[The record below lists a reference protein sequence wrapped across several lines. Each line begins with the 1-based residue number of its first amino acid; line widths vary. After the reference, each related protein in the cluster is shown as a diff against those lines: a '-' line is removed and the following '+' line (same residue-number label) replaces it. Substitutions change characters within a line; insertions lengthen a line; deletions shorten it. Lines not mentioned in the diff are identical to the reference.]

1 MSLFSYLYS
10 FFFFTNEISM
20 YISKGT
26 HRNNDSPPMY
36 SHMVNTEIFEP
47 SNKSSVNQVLHNGAN
62 IVEPKAF

>member
-1 MSLFSYLYS
+1 
-10 FFFFTNEISM
+10 M

-47 SNKSSVNQVLHNGAN
+47 SNKSSVNQVLQNGAN
-62 IVEPKAF
+62 IVEPKAFWL